1 MTIDMQNHDPEAAT
15 KVCVRCLAP
24 KPLSDFLRRSG
35 GGVAGRKRRRGT
47 CRACRQQVAEER
59 VADNAAEFVSAPV
72 TKLGNKPKQPEPNPA
87 PKPENASKLNP
98 VSKPKKTS
106 KLNPAPKLEQAPKPS
121 PAKKLQ
127 DAAKSARHGKPAHTK
142 SAHTKPHAQA
152 LDPTDP
158 AGLRPTRLGFIRMR
172 GKTDNGRR
180 WYQEVDPELAVTLV
194 RERAAIVINQH
205 TIRRIYSNKEFRE
218 LILTRDNYTCH
229 YCGLYGDTLD
239 HLLPRAKGGHT
250 TPDNCVCAC
259 NECNQSKADRDFD
272 EFVGARE

>member
-59 VADNAAEFVSAPV
+59 VADNAAVLASAPA
-72 TKLGNKPKQPEPNPA
+72 TKPGSKPKQA
-87 PKPENASKLNP
+87 
-98 VSKPKKTS
+98 S
-106 KLNPAPKLEQAPKPS
+106 KLNPAPKPEQAPKPS

-127 DAAKSARHGKPAHTK
+127 DAAKPTRHEKPAHTK